1 MRGVKVWVG
10 GTDISQAVNGT
21 KPIALRMKYQETHH
35 QQISSL
41 CRTVALALSPQLL
54 HIIHPPHC
62 GSLTTLS
69 PEGLETKA
77 GLDPLKDDKKLESFK
92 LAVSSMLTTALKDS
106 QTFIEKQFT
115 KFETQL
121 ENTTRGNEEIK

>member
-1 MRGVKVWVG
+1 MGAPVTRGGVKFWVG

-21 KPIALRMKYQETHH
+21 KPTAFRIKYQEAHH

-54 HIIHPPHC
+54 HVIHPLHC

-69 PEGLETKA
+69 PEGLGTKA
-77 GLDPLKDDKKLESFK
+77 GLKALKDDKKLESFK
-92 LAVSSMLTTALKDS
+92 LAVSCILTTVLKEP

-121 ENTTRGNEEIK
+121 ER